1 MNNKITLQ
9 EIKKVADLA
18 RLDINDDELSE
29 ISIQLA
35 GILEYIDKLNEVDT
49 TDIVPTFHTIDLKN
63 VFRKDAVKK
72 SLPLEQVLNNSPQ
85 NDGETFIVPRII

>member
-1 MNNKITLQ
+1 MSNKITLQ

-49 TDIVPTFHTIDLKN
+49 TDIIPTFHTIDLKN
-63 VFRKDAVKK
+63 VFRKDVVKE
-72 SLPLEQVLNNSPQ
+72 SLPLEHVLNNSPQ